1 MMFFSIDMCKLLLE
15 IIKLAHAYYLASQV
29 SHVVFL
35 PSQSTLF
42 KILHPISTD
51 YKIFPF
57 LTTHLPKSLLSGS
70 LFGVNVLATRL
81 ISP

>member
-1 MMFFSIDMCKLLLE
+1 MTFFSIDMCKLLSE

-29 SHVVFL
+29 SH
-35 PSQSTLF
+35 PSQSTRF
-42 KILHPISTD
+42 KILRSISTD

-57 LTTHLPKSLLSGS
+57 LTTHLPKSLLSVS
-70 LFGVNVLATRL
+70 LFGVNVLATCL